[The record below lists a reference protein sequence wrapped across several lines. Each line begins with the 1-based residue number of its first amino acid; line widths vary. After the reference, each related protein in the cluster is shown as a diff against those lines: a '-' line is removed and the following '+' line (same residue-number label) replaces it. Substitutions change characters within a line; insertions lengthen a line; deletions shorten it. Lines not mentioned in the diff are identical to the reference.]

1 MRSPV
6 VALRPCNFM
15 GYSDPHAMN
24 YGTLPS
30 RFLNAVDSL
39 PNPRAQMSRGA
50 DRWTSISSQELLRR
64 VAGLSAA
71 LVELGVKPGDR
82 VCLFAANRPEWHT
95 ADFAITGAG
104 GVTVPIYFKESTE
117 RMSYI
122 LNHSG
127 AKVIFVAGAEQLQKL
142 LAIRPRLPD
151 LEHVIVAD
159 GAVEPP
165 PECLRY
171 ETLIASAGGSEVA
184 SYRMRASQV
193 LPGQLASIIY
203 TSGTTGEP
211 KGVMLTHSN
220 FCSNVTD
227 SHSAMELKVGVDIAL
242 SFLPLAHVYGRTLD
256 YVYVFQGVTIA
267 YVEAVELVAQ
277 ALLELRPTVMGAVPR
292 VFEKIY
298 VRIMEQGSQNTGIKR
313 KIFDW
318 AMEVAK
324 RSWCWRSG
332 EGNASLG
339 VKLQWAIADK
349 LVYSKIRAGTG
360 GRLRMVFSGGAPLAK
375 ELAEF
380 FWAVGVPIYQ
390 GYGLTETSPVL
401 TTNYP
406 ANRTGSAGRPIRN
419 VELRIAEDGEILAKG
434 PCIMQGYY
442 KSSDATREV
451 LTEDGWFRTG
461 DIGYLDKDNY
471 LFITDRKKDLI
482 KTAAGKFVAPQPI
495 ENSLK
500 TSPFILNAAVVGDRR
515 KFIAALIVP
524 NATTVSSKAATQ
536 GIKFASSAEMVAH
549 PWVRSLIDSEVKRLT
564 ANLAQYETIKRFA
577 LLPGDFTFDNG
588 ALTYTLKL
596 KRRVVEQQYREVIEQ
611 LYAEFAEPR
620 PIFQE

>member
-1 MRSPV
+1 
-6 VALRPCNFM
+6 
-15 GYSDPHAMN
+15 
-24 YGTLPS
+24 
-30 RFLNAVDSL
+30 
-39 PNPRAQMSRGA
+39 
-50 DRWTSISSQELLRR
+50 
-64 VAGLSAA
+64 
-71 LVELGVKPGDR
+71 
-82 VCLFAANRPEWHT
+82 
-95 ADFAITGAG
+95 
-104 GVTVPIYFKESTE
+104 
-117 RMSYI
+117 
-122 LNHSG
+122 
-127 AKVIFVAGAEQLQKL
+127 
-142 LAIRPRLPD
+142 
-151 LEHVIVAD
+151 
-159 GAVEPP
+159 
-165 PECLRY
+165 
-171 ETLIASAGGSEVA
+171 
-184 SYRMRASQV
+184 
-193 LPGQLASIIY
+193 
-203 TSGTTGEP
+203 
-211 KGVMLTHSN
+211 VMLTHSN

-227 SHSAMELKVGVDIAL
+227 SHSAMELKAGVDIAL

-256 YVYVFQGVTIA
+256 YVYVFQGATIA
-267 YVEAVELVAQ
+267 YVEAVDLVAK
-277 ALLELRPTVMGAVPR
+277 ALIELHPTVMGAVPR

-298 VRIMEQGSQNTGIKR
+298 VRIMEQGSQTIGVKR

-324 RSWCWRSG
+324 RSWSWRSG
-332 EGNASLG
+332 EKNVPLS

-349 LVYSKIRAGTG
+349 LVYSKIRSGTG

-434 PCIMQGYY
+434 PCVMQGYY

-495 ENSLK
+495 ENALK
-500 TSPFILNAAVVGDRR
+500 TSPFILNAAVIGDRR
-515 KFIAALIVP
+515 KFIVALIVP
-524 NATTVSSKAATQ
+524 NATTVSAKAAER

-549 PWVRSLIDSEVKRLT
+549 PWVRSLIDNEVKRLT

-596 KRRVVEQQYREVIEQ
+596 KRRVVEQQYRDVIEQ

-620 PIFQE
+620 PIFHE